1 MFRADCVSLSDPER
15 NDFMIDTEL
24 EKMLDVLGR
33 LVSHDSV
40 RTAPEDGMPF
50 GAGPAA
56 ALAEALTIAEE
67 MGFRTRNMEN
77 YCGWAE
83 IGQGD
88 EIIGIAAHLDVV
100 PPGEGWETD
109 PFTMVRKDG
118 RVYGRGVSDDKGGV
132 TASLFAMKRLAQS
145 GRPLNK
151 RIRLL
156 LGTAEETGSECMEY
170 YAAHGEPVSC
180 GFTPDGSFPG
190 IHGEKGGTSML
201 ARSKTTAILSMNGG
215 FVTNAV
221 CSRCVTEIPA
231 GAVDEQ
237 ALRTALARTELA
249 DSSVILQDGVLRIDA
264 RGVAAH
270 ASMPLAGVNAAGCT
284 MRALAEAGMK
294 DDFVDFYN
302 ERIGT
307 SCDGAGIGLKMADD
321 WGELTMNNGI
331 VKTKDGVIYCT
342 LDLRTPVTATEEQ
355 IRTACAPF
363 LEDSRGCIEIVA
375 IGKPL
380 FYPADSDLVQCLY
393 RAYVEVT
400 GDTENKPMVI
410 GGGTYAKH
418 VPGIIAFGCGFPGVD
433 NHIHDAN
440 EFLDIDELERQTTIY
455 VRAIENL
462 LEI

>member
-1 MFRADCVSLSDPER
+1 MKE
-15 NDFMIDTEL
+15 NTEA
-24 EKMLDVLGR
+24 MLGVLAR
-33 LVSHDSV
+33 LVKHDSV
-40 RTAPEDGMPF
+40 RTAPEEGKPF
-50 GAGPAA
+50 GSGPAA
-56 ALAEALTIAEE
+56 ALAEALSVAEE
-67 MGFRTRNMEN
+67 LGFRTCNMDN

-83 IGQGD
+83 IGQGA

-109 PFTMVRKDG
+109 PFTMVMKDG

-132 TASLFAMKRLAQS
+132 TASLFAMKRLAES

-190 IHGEKGGTSML
+190 IHGEKGGTSMT
-201 ARSKTTAILSMNGG
+201 AYSKKTAIISMNGG

-231 GAVDEQ
+231 GAVDEEPLEA
-237 ALRTALARTELA
+237 ALSRTELTGFTVTA
-249 DSSVILQDGVLRIDA
+249 QDGVLKIDA

-284 MRALAEAGMK
+284 MQALAEAGMK

-307 SCDGAGIGLKMADD
+307 SCDGSGIGLKMADD

-331 VKTKDGVIYCT
+331 VKTENGIISCT
-342 LDLRTPVTATEEQ
+342 LDLRTPVTVTEEE
-355 IRTACAPF
+355 IRSACASF
-363 LEDSRGCIEIVA
+363 LEDSRGRIEINS
-375 IGKPL
+375 IGNPL
-380 FYPADSDLVQCLY
+380 FYPADSPLVQCLY
-393 RAYVEVT
+393 RAYVDVT
-400 GDTENKPMVI
+400 GDSENRPLVI

-440 EFLDIDELERQTTIY
+440 EYLDISELELQTDIY

-462 LEI
+462 LDI

>member
-1 MFRADCVSLSDPER
+1 
-15 NDFMIDTEL
+15 MITAEL

-33 LVSHDSV
+33 LVSRDSV
-40 RTAPEDGMPF
+40 RTAPEEGKPF
-50 GAGPAA
+50 GPGPAA
-56 ALAEALTIAEE
+56 ALEEALAIAGE

-83 IGQGD
+83 IGQGE

-100 PPGEGWETD
+100 PPGEGWDTD
-109 PFTMVRKDG
+109 PFTMVHRGG

-132 TASLFAMKRLAQS
+132 TASLFAMKRLAES

-151 RIRLL
+151 RVRLL

-190 IHGEKGGTSML
+190 IHGEKGGTSMT
-201 ARSKTTAILSMNGG
+201 AFSKHTAIISMNGG

-221 CSRCVTEIPA
+221 CSRCVTEIPS
-231 GAVDEQ
+231 GAVDEG

-249 DSSVILQDGVLRIDA
+249 GSTVTEQDGILRIDA
-264 RGVAAH
+264 RGTAAH

-284 MRALAEAGMK
+284 MRALADAGMK

-307 SCDGAGIGLKMADD
+307 SCDGSGIGLKMADD
-321 WGELTMNNGI
+321 WGELTLNNGI
-331 VKTKDGVIYCT
+331 VKTEDGVISCT
-342 LDLRTPVTATEEQ
+342 LDLRTPVTVTEEQ
-355 IRTACAPF
+355 IRAACAPF
-363 LEDSRGCIEIVA
+363 LEDDRGRIEIGA

-380 FYPADSDLVQCLY
+380 FYPADSPLVQCLY

-440 EFLDIDELERQTTIY
+440 EFLDIDELERQTEIY

-462 LEI
+462 LDI

>member
-1 MFRADCVSLSDPER
+1 
-15 NDFMIDTEL
+15 MITSEL
-24 EKMLDVLGR
+24 ENMLNVLGR
-33 LVSHDSV
+33 LVRHDSV
-40 RTAPEDGMPF
+40 RTAPEDGKPF

-56 ALAEALTIAEE
+56 ALAEALSIAEE
-67 MGFRTRNMEN
+67 MGFRTYNMEN

-83 IGQGD
+83 IGQGE

-100 PPGEGWETD
+100 PPGEGWDTD
-109 PFTMVRKDG
+109 PFTMVRKGG
-118 RVYGRGVSDDKGGV
+118 RVYGRGVADDKGGV
-132 TASLFAMKRLAQS
+132 TASLFAMKRLLES
-145 GRPLNK
+145 GRPLTK

-156 LGTAEETGSECMEY
+156 MGTAEETGSECMEY

-190 IHGEKGGTSML
+190 IHGEKGGTSMT
-201 ARSKTTAILSMNGG
+201 AFSKNTAIVSMNGG

-221 CSRCVTEIPA
+221 CSRCVTEVPA
-231 GAVDEQ
+231 DAVNEES
-237 ALRTALARTELA
+237 LRAALARTDLV
-249 DSSVILQDGVLRIDA
+249 SSTVTRQDGVLRIDA
-264 RGVAAH
+264 KGTAAH

-321 WGELTMNNGI
+321 WGELTLNNGI
-331 VKTKDGVIYCT
+331 VKTENGVISCT
-342 LDLRTPVTATEEQ
+342 LDLRTPVSVSEEQ
-355 IRTACAPF
+355 IRASCAPF
-363 LEDSRGCIEIVA
+363 LEDDRGRIEIGS

-380 FYPADSDLVQCLY
+380 FYPADSALVQCLY
-393 RAYVEVT
+393 KAYVDVT
-400 GDTENKPMVI
+400 GDKDHKPMVI

-418 VPGIIAFGCGFPGVD
+418 VPGIIAFGCAFPGVD
-433 NHIHDAN
+433 NHIHDVN
-440 EFLDIDELERQTTIY
+440 EFLDIDELERQTEIY

-462 LEI
+462 LDI

>member
-1 MFRADCVSLSDPER
+1 MEDNARA
-15 NDFMIDTEL
+15 
-24 EKMLDVLGR
+24 MLDVLAR
-33 LVSHDSV
+33 LVRHDSV
-40 RTAPEDGMPF
+40 RSDPEEGKPF

-56 ALAEALTIAEE
+56 ALAEALSIAEE
-67 MGFRTRNMEN
+67 MGFRTQNMDN

-109 PFTMVRKDG
+109 PFTMVRKGD

-132 TASLFAMKRLAQS
+132 TASLFAMKRLAES

-156 LGTAEETGSECMEY
+156 MGTAEETGSECMEY

-190 IHGEKGGTSML
+190 IHGEKGGTSMT
-201 ARSKTTAILSMNGG
+201 AFSKKTSILSMNGG

-231 GAVDEQ
+231 DAVDENSLRA
-237 ALRTALARTELA
+237 ALVRTELTG
-249 DSSVILQDGVLRIDA
+249 STVTLENGVLRIDA

-284 MRALAEAGMK
+284 MRALADAGMK

-331 VKTKDGVIYCT
+331 VKTENGVISCT
-342 LDLRTPVTATEEQ
+342 LDLRTPVTVTESQ
-355 IRTACAPF
+355 IHTACAPF
-363 LEDSRGCIEIVA
+363 LEDDRGRIVINS
-375 IGKPL
+375 IGRPL
-380 FYPADSDLVQCLY
+380 FYPADSPLVQCLY

-400 GDTENKPMVI
+400 GDTENRPLVI

-440 EFLDIDELERQTTIY
+440 EFLDIRELELQTDIY
-455 VRAIENL
+455 VKAIENL
-462 LEI
+462 LDV

>member
-1 MFRADCVSLSDPER
+1 MISL
-15 NDFMIDTEL
+15 TAEL
-24 EKMLDVLGR
+24 ENMLDVLSR
-33 LVSHDSV
+33 LVKHNSV
-40 RTAPEDGMPF
+40 RTAPEAGMPF
-50 GAGPAA
+50 GTGPAA
-56 ALAEALTIAEE
+56 ALEEALTIAEE
-67 MGFRTRNMEN
+67 MGFRTHNMEN

-109 PFTMVRKDG
+109 PFTMVRKGG
-118 RVYGRGVSDDKGGV
+118 RVYGRGVADDKGGV
-132 TASLFAMKRLAQS
+132 TASLFAMKRLADS

-151 RIRLL
+151 RVRLL

-170 YAAHGEPVSC
+170 YAVHGEPVAC

-190 IHGEKGGTSML
+190 IHGEKGGTSMT
-201 ARSKTTAILSMNGG
+201 AYSKKTAILSMNGG

-221 CSRCVTEIPA
+221 CSRCVTEVPA
-231 GAVDEQ
+231 DAVDEQ
-237 ALRTALARTELA
+237 ALRAALAQTELPE
-249 DSSVILQDGVLRIDA
+249 STVTCEGGVLRIDA

-270 ASMPLAGVNAAGCT
+270 ASTPLAGVNAAGCT

-294 DDFVDFYN
+294 DPFVDFYN

-307 SCDGAGIGLKMADD
+307 ACDGAGIGLKMADD
-321 WGELTMNNGI
+321 WGELTLNNGI
-331 VKTKDGVIYCT
+331 VKTENGAISCT
-342 LDLRTPVTATEEQ
+342 LDLRTPVTVTEQQ
-355 IRTACAPF
+355 IRSACAPF
-363 LEDSRGCIEIVA
+363 LEDDRGRIEIGE

-380 FYPADSDLVQCLY
+380 FYPADSPLVQCLY

-400 GDTENKPMVI
+400 GDTENRPMVI

-418 VPGIIAFGCGFPGVD
+418 VPGIIAFGCAFPGVD

-440 EFLDIDELERQTTIY
+440 EYLDVDELERQTEIY

-462 LEI
+462 LDI

>member
-1 MFRADCVSLSDPER
+1 MYENTQA
-15 NDFMIDTEL
+15 
-24 EKMLDVLGR
+24 MLDTLAK
-33 LVSHDSV
+33 LVRHASV
-40 RTAPEDGMPF
+40 RSAPEEGKPF

-56 ALAEALTIAEE
+56 ALAEALAIAGE
-67 MGFRTRNMEN
+67 MGFRTCNMEN

-109 PFTMVRKDG
+109 PFTMVRKGG

-132 TASLFAMKRLAQS
+132 TASLFAMKRLAES

-151 RIRLL
+151 RVRLL
-156 LGTAEETGSECMEY
+156 MGTAEETGSECMEY
-170 YAAHGEPVSC
+170 YAEHGEPVSC

-190 IHGEKGGTSML
+190 IHGEKGGTSMT
-201 ARSKTTAILSMNGG
+201 AFSKNTAILSMNGG

-221 CSRCVTEIPA
+221 CSRCVTEVPA
-231 GAVDEQ
+231 AAVDED
-237 ALRTALARTELA
+237 ALRAALARTELTE
-249 DSSVILQDGVLRIDA
+249 STVTRQDGVLRIDA

-307 SCDGAGIGLKMADD
+307 SCDGSGIGLKMADD

-331 VKTKDGVIYCT
+331 VKTGDGVISCT
-342 LDLRTPVTATEEQ
+342 LDLRTPVTVTEEE
-355 IRTACAPF
+355 IRSACAPF
-363 LEDSRGCIEIVA
+363 LEDGRGRIEINSV
-375 IGKPL
+375 GKPL
-380 FYPADSDLVQCLY
+380 FYPADSPLVQCLY

-400 GDTENKPMVI
+400 GDTKNKPLVI

-440 EFLDIDELERQTTIY
+440 EFLDISELELQTDIY
-455 VRAIENL
+455 VKAIENL
-462 LEI
+462 LDV